1 MASAPRRVTMAD
13 VARRAGVSPTTVSFV
28 VNDDPRLPTI
38 TAVTQDRVREAIRA
52 LDYRPNHAA
61 RRLRNQRSDTL
72 GFITDEIAAGP
83 FAGGAIRGAA
93 SVAWER
99 GHMLAVLH
107 TGGEREWEN
116 AAVEMALD
124 RQLDAV
130 ILGTSWTRPVSVPDN
145 LDQLPTVLL
154 DCYAPGSLFTS
165 VRPDDHSG
173 GLAATALLIEAGH
186 RRIGFI
192 NGVPSTYAARE
203 RERGFADAL
212 ARAGLA
218 YGPSLIRY
226 GTYESNSGHHHAG
239 ELLDLPDPPTALFC
253 ANDRMAVGAYFA
265 ILERG
270 LSIPDDVSVI
280 GYDNQVG
287 LAEFLSPPLTTIQL
301 PHFEM
306 GARCAELVLDGNCGD
321 GRVHEIACRPVERE
335 SVGPPRLP

>member
-1 MASAPRRVTMAD
+1 MASSPRKVTMAD

-38 TAVTQDRVREAIRA
+38 TAATQDRVREAIRA

-99 GHMLAVLH
+99 GHLLAVLH

-116 AAVEMALD
+116 ASIEMALD

-130 ILGTSWTRPVSVPDN
+130 ILGTSWTRPISVPDN

-154 DCYAPGSLFTS
+154 DCYVPGSSFTS
-165 VRPDDHSG
+165 VLPDDHSG

-192 NGVPSTYAARE
+192 NGLRSTYAARE
-203 RERGFADAL
+203 RERGFLDAL
-212 ARAGLA
+212 AVAGL
-218 YGPSLIRY
+218 PPIRR
-226 GTYESNSGHHHAG
+226 SF
-239 ELLDLPDPPTALFC
+239 DTAAMSRTAATGMQQSC
-253 ANDRMAVGAYFA
+253 
-265 ILERG
+265 
-270 LSIPDDVSVI
+270 
-280 GYDNQVG
+280 
-287 LAEFLSPPLTTIQL
+287 
-301 PHFEM
+301 
-306 GARCAELVLDGNCGD
+306 
-321 GRVHEIACRPVERE
+321 
-335 SVGPPRLP
+335 